1 MTTIDMTQFYQ
12 VFFEE
17 SEEHLAA
24 MEALLLDLDI
34 EHPDPEQLNAI
45 FRAAHSIK
53 GSSGTFGFTDLTEV
67 THILETLLDRLR
79 KNEIPLRADMVD
91 TFLEA
96 GDVLKTLLAGHRG
109 NGDAD
114 PQAVAAVCARL
125 TQLAENRADRQPV
138 SNVPSPATEPPSGA
152 LVPATLSSTANGM
165 ASPTLG
171 SIEHRIYDIE
181 FIPTAHAVA
190 DVAILPGLLDELH
203 DFGELEIITRPN
215 PEDGGGGFWHLRLKT
230 ERSMDDIGE
239 SIDFIA
245 EQDAWRVHQ
254 VLPRPLDDAGGAFG
268 IFDNAAGA
276 PAAVDE
282 RFGLFEDAPGRGVW
296 DAAARADSDSASASA
311 SDSAKGEAYGFFEPL
326 PEISAGPTAS
336 VTELKDGDGF
346 GFFEPL
352 DKIPFQP
359 PPKATISTTP
369 PPPLTPAIINSPDKY
384 LSGVHEEGQGY
395 GFFVPLPLVPAPAA
409 SAEVLIPPTP
419 VCSVESAPD
428 SPLTRTPV
436 VLPVPAEGAS
446 ASAAKARAPSTVAAA
461 ETSSIRVGVEKV
473 DQLINLV
480 GELVITQAMLL
491 QCAEQMHRSVPE
503 RLVQGLAQLER
514 NTRDL
519 QESVMSIRML
529 PISFVFSR
537 FPRVV
542 RDLSAKLGKLV
553 ELKMS
558 GETTELDKGLIEKIA
573 DPLTHLIRNSLDH
586 GIETPDKRTA
596 AGKNPTGTITL
607 RAAHQGG
614 NIVIEVGD
622 DGGGLNRHK
631 ILSKA
636 RERGFQVSDQM
647 TDADVWM
654 LIFEAGFS
662 TAEVVTDVSGR
673 GVGMDVVRRNIQ
685 AMGGRVE
692 IESMTGV
699 GTRMTVRLPL
709 TLAIL
714 DGMSVAVGNQTY
726 ILPLSYV
733 IESVQ
738 PDLRDVKTLSNQ
750 ARVIRVRGE
759 YLPVIVLH
767 EIFGIQ
773 PASANLTQGIMVIL
787 DADGTRA
794 ALFVDAL
801 VGQHQVVIK
810 SLENNF
816 RRVAGISGA
825 TIMGDGH
832 VALILDIS
840 ALAAMAKSAQMAAT

>member
-24 MEALLLDLDI
+24 MEALLLELDI

-53 GSSGTFGFTDLTEV
+53 GSSGTFGFTDLTDV
-67 THILETLLDRLR
+67 THILESLLDRLR

-91 TFLEA
+91 AFLEA

-109 NGDAD
+109 DGGAD
-114 PQAVAAVCARL
+114 PQTVETVCARL
-125 TQLAENRADRQPV
+125 KSLAENRAD
-138 SNVPSPATEPPSGA
+138 SAPAVAGAAQQTSGA
-152 LVPATLSSTANGM
+152 AAVAPVA
-165 ASPTLG
+165 LG
-171 SIEHRIYDIE
+171 KDGRRCYDIE
-181 FIPTAHAVA
+181 FVPTAHAAA
-190 DVAILPGLLDELH
+190 DAAIIHGLLEELRG
-203 DFGELEIITRPN
+203 FGELQIITRPD
-215 PEDGGGGFWHLRLKT
+215 PAGDGAGYWHLRLRT
-230 ERSMDDIGE
+230 VQSAERFGE

-245 EQDAWRVHQ
+245 EQDAWRVHE
-254 VLPRPLDDAGGAFG
+254 VLVESMEDAGGAFG
-268 IFDNAAGA
+268 FFESAAGS
-276 PAAVDE
+276 PVVDD
-282 RFGLFEDAPGRGVW
+282 RFGLFADAPGAPTQ
-296 DAAARADSDSASASA
+296 AAPGASVGGE
-311 SDSAKGEAYGFFEPL
+311 GEAYGFFEPL
-326 PEISAGPTAS
+326 VAAVVAPTAFTS
-336 VTELKDGDGF
+336 DLQDGEGFGFFAPLEQIPVPAVAALRAAHPEDGEGF

-352 DKIPFQP
+352 P
-359 PPKATISTTP
+359 
-369 PPPLTPAIINSPDKY
+369 
-384 LSGVHEEGQGY
+384 ER
-395 GFFVPLPLVPAPAA
+395 
-409 SAEVLIPPTP
+409 P
-419 VCSVESAPD
+419 VEP
-428 SPLTRTPV
+428 
-436 VLPVPAEGAS
+436 
-446 ASAAKARAPSTVAAA
+446 ASAAPASVQPKPEPAAEAPPSPLPAETAPATVARARSTPSTAVA

-491 QCAEQMHRSVPE
+491 QCAEQMHGSVPE
-503 RLVQGLAQLER
+503 RLVQGLGQLER

-586 GIETPDKRTA
+586 GIEMPDKRTA

-622 DGGGLNRHK
+622 DGGGLSRPK
-631 ILSKA
+631 ILAKA

-647 TDADVWM
+647 TDVEVWM

-714 DGMSVAVGNQTY
+714 DGMSVAVGSQTY

-767 EIFGIQ
+767 EIFGIK

-787 DADGTRA
+787 DADGMRA

-801 VGQHQVVIK
+801 IGQHQVVIK

-840 ALAAMAKSAQMAAT
+840 ALAAMAKSAQLAAA